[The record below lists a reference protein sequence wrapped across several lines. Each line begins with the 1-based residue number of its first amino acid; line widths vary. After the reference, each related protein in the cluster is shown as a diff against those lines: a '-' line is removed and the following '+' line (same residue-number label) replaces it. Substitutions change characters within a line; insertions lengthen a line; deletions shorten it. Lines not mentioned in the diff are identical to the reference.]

1 MIPRY
6 SRKAMAAIWEPEN
19 RFRKWLQIEL
29 WACEAMVKM
38 GQIPVSAWQAIR
50 QKAGFDVNQ
59 IEAIEKVVKHDVIAF
74 LTAVSERIGPAAR
87 YLHWGLTSSDVL
99 DTSLA
104 MLLVEA
110 AELLEKDLR
119 EFLLVL
125 KRRAWEHRY
134 TFMVGRTHGM
144 HAEPITF
151 GLTLALW
158 HAEMERNLERLQ
170 QAKEKIAYGKISGAV
185 GTYAHLSPAVEAYV
199 CRKGGLKPAPI
210 SSQIIQRDRHAEYFL
225 TLAVLASSIEKIALE
240 IRHLQRTEVAEA
252 EEPFT
257 EGQKGSSAMPHKRN
271 PIGAENLMGLARVV
285 RSNAFAALEN
295 VALWHERD
303 ISHSSVERII
313 APDSTILLDYM
324 FARITPLIDRLV
336 VYPQKMEANLKITR
350 GLIFSEGV
358 MLQLIQKGLNREQA
372 YALVQKAAFRT
383 LHGKKDFQSILLQ
396 DRSIRPYLS
405 PKEIHECF
413 DLSHSLRHV
422 DEIFRRVFRGKDPLP
437 QRAPRS
443 PRQQTKRKRK
453 SRR

>member
-1 MIPRY
+1 
-6 SRKAMAAIWEPEN
+6 MAAVWEPEN

-29 WACEAMVKM
+29 WACEAMVRM
-38 GQIPVSAWQAIR
+38 GQVPVSAWQTIR
-50 QKAGFDVNQ
+50 KKAGFDVTQ
-59 IEAIEKVVKHDVIAF
+59 IESIEKVVKHDVIAF
-74 LTAVSERIGPAAR
+74 LTAVGERIGPAAR

-104 MLLVEA
+104 MLMVEA
-110 AELLEKDLR
+110 GVILEKDVMD
-119 EFLLVL
+119 FLHVL
-125 KRRAWEHRY
+125 QRKAYEHRT
-134 TFMVGRTHGM
+134 TFMIGRTHGM

-158 HAEMERNLERLQ
+158 YAEMERNLERLQ
-170 QAKEKIAYGKISGAV
+170 RAKERIAYGKISGAV

-199 CRKGGLKPAPI
+199 CKKCGLRPAPV

-225 TLAVLASSIEKIALE
+225 TLALLASSIEKMALE

-271 PIGAENLMGLARVV
+271 PIGSENLMGLSRVV
-285 RSNAFAALEN
+285 RANAFAALEN

-324 FARITPLIDRLV
+324 LARITQLV
-336 VYPQKMEANLKITR
+336 DHLVIYPKTMEGNLKISR

-358 MLQLIQKGLNREQA
+358 MLKLIQKGLHREQA
-372 YALVQKAAFRT
+372 YAFVQKAAFRT
-383 LHGKKDFQSILLQ
+383 LHKKKDFQNLLLQ
-396 DRSIRPYLS
+396 DRSIRSYLS
-405 PKEIHECF
+405 PKEIQECF
-413 DLSHSLRHV
+413 DLSHALRHV
-422 DEIFRRVFRGKDPLP
+422 DAIFGRVFRGKDPSPRRP
-437 QRAPRS
+437 QRS
-443 PRQQTKRKRK
+443 PRKPMKRRQVNG
-453 SRR
+453 R